1 MPSTGSGQKTAH
13 LSRGSTVQGVV
24 GLPTKL
30 GSRAPFNHRGLALI
44 PPEVLPYRGSLFSIP
59 GAAAHLALSLALLA
73 SLSACGPA
81 DEPETAAA
89 PIRPVRVVTVD
100 ELPGGET
107 VTLTGTVQAQD
118 DVSLAFRV
126 SGQLIER
133 TVKVGDP
140 VRTGQ
145 VVARLD
151 AQNERNAVDA
161 ARANLAAAMARLVEA
176 RNTVQRYEPM
186 LERGFVARA
195 QFDRA
200 VEARDAAQAQVDAI
214 TAQVATA
221 ENQLGF
227 TTLTADGPGIVTARG
242 AEPGE
247 VVAAGQMIVRLAR
260 EGGRDAVFDV
270 PARVIETAS
279 AEDEVQVALSTNP
292 AVTATGR
299 VREVSPEA
307 DPATR
312 TFKVRV
318 GLGNPPEAMRLG
330 STVTGTVQLGGAAGI
345 AVPASALTASG
356 GQPAVWVLDPGTQ
369 TVALRNVDV
378 VRHELDRVV
387 VGQGLDVG
395 EIVVTAGVQTLRPG
409 QQVRLAGAPPSP
421 APESEAALEILPQT
435 GAQPAGPTARDQT
448 AEGAQGQ

>member
-1 MPSTGSGQKTAH
+1 
-13 LSRGSTVQGVV
+13 
-24 GLPTKL
+24 
-30 GSRAPFNHRGLALI
+30 
-44 PPEVLPYRGSLFSIP
+44 
-59 GAAAHLALSLALLA
+59 
-73 SLSACGPA
+73 
-81 DEPETAAA
+81 
-89 PIRPVRVVTVD
+89 VRVVTVD
-100 ELPGGET
+100 ELPGGEK
-107 VTLTGTVQAQD
+107 VILTGTIQAQD
-118 DVSLAFRV
+118 DVSLGFRV
-126 SGQLIER
+126 GGQLIER
-133 TVKVGDP
+133 TVNVGDP
-140 VRTGQ
+140 VSAGQ

-151 AQNERNAVDA
+151 AQTERNAVDA

-176 RNTVQRYEPM
+176 RNTVQRYQPM

-200 VEARDAAQAQVDAI
+200 VEARDAAQAQVDAV

-279 AEDEVQVALSTNP
+279 AENEVLVTLSTNP
-292 AVTATGR
+292 GVTATGR

-318 GLGNPPEAMRLG
+318 GLANPPEAMRLG
-330 STVTGTVQLGGAAGI
+330 STVTGTVQLGGTAGI
-345 AVPASALTASG
+345 AVPAAALTSSG
-356 GQPAVWVLDPGTQ
+356 GQPAVWVLDPGTE
-369 TVALRNVDV
+369 TVALRNIDV

-409 QQVRLAGAPPSP
+409 QQVRLAGAPPPP
-421 APESEAALEILPQT
+421 APDSEAALEVVPQT
-435 GAQPAGPTARDQT
+435 EPEPAGPTEARDQA
-448 AEGAQGQ
+448 AESAKGQ

>member
-1 MPSTGSGQKTAH
+1 MNPSAVPPAFQSAT
-13 LSRGSTVQGVV
+13 
-24 GLPTKL
+24 PT
-30 GSRAPFNHRGLALI
+30 RVLAVS
-44 PPEVLPYRGSLFSIP
+44 VLL
-59 GAAAHLALSLALLA
+59 ALALS
-73 SLSACGPA
+73 ACQPA
-81 DEPETAAA
+81 DESGTAPA

-100 ELPGGET
+100 ELPGGEK
-107 VTLTGTVQAQD
+107 VILTGTIQAQD
-118 DVSLAFRV
+118 DVSLGFRV
-126 SGQLIER
+126 GGQLIER
-133 TVKVGDP
+133 SVNVGDP
-140 VRTGQ
+140 VSAGQ
-145 VVARLD
+145 VVASLD
-151 AQNERNAVDA
+151 AQTERNAVDA

-176 RNTVQRYEPM
+176 RNTVQRYQPM

-279 AEDEVQVALSTNP
+279 AESEVQVALSTNP

-318 GLGNPPEAMRLG
+318 GLDNPPEAMRLG
-330 STVTGTVQLGGAAGI
+330 STVIGTVQLGGTAGI

-356 GQPAVWVLDPGTQ
+356 GQPAVWVLDPQTE

-378 VRHELDRVV
+378 VRHELDRVI

-409 QQVRLAGAPPSP
+409 QRVRLAGAPPP
-421 APESEAALEILPQT
+421 PVPDGEAAIEIVPQT
-435 GAQPAGPTARDQT
+435 GAQPAGPAEARDQA
-448 AEGAQGQ
+448 AESAKGQ